1 VTEPTHEPQADAVVK
16 VARKRRT
23 EHHPA
28 CDSQLGPDFPGWTVE
43 QKSGLMTARA
53 DRDGVKVS
61 AVVRGRRSRTTR
73 RKDQP

>member
-1 VTEPTHEPQADAVVK
+1 MTEPTHEPQADAVVK

-61 AVVRGRRSRTTR
+61 AVVRAALEDYTKET
-73 RKDQP
+73 DQ